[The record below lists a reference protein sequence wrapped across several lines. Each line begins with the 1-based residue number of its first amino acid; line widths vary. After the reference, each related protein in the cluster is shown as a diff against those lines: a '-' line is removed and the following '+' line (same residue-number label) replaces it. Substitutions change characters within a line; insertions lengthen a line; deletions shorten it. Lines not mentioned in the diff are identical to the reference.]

1 MLRSPEFRSWCG
13 QGSVDTA
20 PYRVFC
26 DIRCAA
32 GVTVLQ
38 IQVFPYLSR
47 QRESVDFYSGFLR
60 LFKSGRSKIK
70 EEE

>member
-1 MLRSPEFRSWCG
+1 MLRWPVFKSWCG
-13 QGSVDTA
+13 RGLVDSA
-20 PYRVFC
+20 SDRVFC

-32 GVTVLQ
+32 RVACLQ